1 MKIIEGQIEN
11 LFVHKAKY
19 DFIKNR
25 GKQATVSAALGAAV
39 GSVALASQAVLVANS
54 QWDVKECSF
63 ELNGQKYEGLFEDIY
78 FSNHAQ
84 LICLVQDHI
93 ALVLIDPK
101 DNKMYI
107 PIGTGETIKKLKKKY
122 LILNVFY
129 LIIIFFVFLFLNSNL
144 IVGLIGVVVATT
156 IIYFFISLPMYRT
169 EKGKGL
175 LTEKI
180 IELLGVTDVNEINL
194 TKNAFVDKNQTMTKS
209 WVIEYQN
216 AFKENNPYPKDY
228 FEKNENS

>member
-1 MKIIEGQIEN
+1 MEIVEGQIEN

-19 DFIKNR
+19 DFIKNS

-39 GSVALASQAVLVANS
+39 GSAALASQAVLVANS

-84 LICLVQDHI
+84 LICLVQDNI

-107 PIGTGETIKKLKKKY
+107 PIGTGENMKQLKRK
-122 LILNVFY
+122 
-129 LIIIFFVFLFLNSNL
+129 
-144 IVGLIGVVVATT
+144 
-156 IIYFFISLPMYRT
+156 YFFIYMGFISLTIIVLFLTDSDLSFFILGLFSMLVFFYFFVRLMYKP
-169 EKGKGL
+169 EMIKGI

-180 IELLGVTDVNEINL
+180 MDFLGF
-194 TKNAFVDKNQTMTKS
+194 KNNREVKLRKYSFGDDNKIMTMS

-216 AFKENNPYPKDY
+216 AFKQNNPYPKDY
-228 FEKNENS
+228 FERK

>member
-1 MKIIEGQIEN
+1 MKIIEGKVKN
-11 LFVHKAKY
+11 LKIQKMKY
-19 DFIKNR
+19 EVLKNN
-25 GKQATVSAALGAAV
+25 GKQATLSSALGAAV
-39 GSVALASQAVLVANS
+39 GSAALASQAVLVANS

-107 PIGTGETIKKLKKKY
+107 PIGTGETIKQLKIKY
-122 LILNVFY
+122 LILNAISLFIG
-129 LIIIFFVFLFLNSNL
+129 LIIVISVEQSLLLLIFSMFCIFIMV
-144 IVGLIGVVVATT
+144 
-156 IIYFFISLPMYRT
+156 YFFIFLPMYRA

-175 LTEKI
+175 LTEK
-180 IELLGVTDVNEINL
+180 
-194 TKNAFVDKNQTMTKS
+194 
-209 WVIEYQN
+209 
-216 AFKENNPYPKDY
+216 NNRVVGCYRC
-228 FEKNENS
+228 E

>member
-1 MKIIEGQIEN
+1 MEIVEGQIEN

-25 GKQATVSAALGAAV
+25 GKQATVSAALGAVV
-39 GSVALASQAVLVANS
+39 GSAALASQAILVANS

-84 LICLVQDHI
+84 LICLVQDNI

-107 PIGTGETIKKLKKKY
+107 PIGTGENMKQLKRK
-122 LILNVFY
+122 
-129 LIIIFFVFLFLNSNL
+129 
-144 IVGLIGVVVATT
+144 
-156 IIYFFISLPMYRT
+156 YFFIYMGFISLTIIVLFLTDSDLSFFILGLFSMLVFFYFFVRLMYKP
-169 EKGKGL
+169 EMIKGI

-180 IELLGVTDVNEINL
+180 MDFLGF
-194 TKNAFVDKNQTMTKS
+194 KNNREVKLRKYSFGDDNKIMTMS

-228 FEKNENS
+228 FERK

>member
-1 MKIIEGQIEN
+1 MEIVEGQIEN
-11 LFVHKAKY
+11 LFVLKAKY
-19 DFIKNR
+19 DFIKNS

-39 GSVALASQAVLVANS
+39 GNAALASQAVLVANS

-84 LICLVQDHI
+84 LICLVHDHI

-107 PIGTGETIKKLKKKY
+107 PIGTGETIKQLKKKY
-122 LILNVFY
+122 KILDFIGILIMW
-129 LIIIFFVFLFLNSNL
+129 LIFIFLGKNMGVTLIGIVTSIFFVHYLLF
-144 IVGLIGVVVATT
+144 
-156 IIYFFISLPMYRT
+156 LPMYKA
-169 EKGKGL
+169 EEGKGL

-180 IELLGVTDVNEINL
+180 IELLGITDVNEINL

-228 FEKNENS
+228 FEKK

>member
-39 GSVALASQAVLVANS
+39 GSTALASQAILVANS

-63 ELNGQKYEGLFEDIY
+63 ELNGQMYEGLFEEIY

-84 LICLVQDHI
+84 LICLVQDNI

-107 PIGTGETIKKLKKKY
+107 PIGTGETIKQLKKKNILINGLIFLVMFFIFISLKEGVAFTLFGVILSILFIYY
-122 LILNVFY
+122 LIY
-129 LIIIFFVFLFLNSNL
+129 
-144 IVGLIGVVVATT
+144 
-156 IIYFFISLPMYRT
+156 LPMYRA
-169 EKGKGL
+169 EEGKGL

-180 IELLGVTDVNEINL
+180 IELLGITDVNEINL

-216 AFKENNPYPKDY
+216 AFKQNNPYPKDY
-228 FEKNENS
+228 FEKK

>member
-1 MKIIEGQIEN
+1 MEIVEGQIEN

-19 DFIKNR
+19 DFIKNS
-25 GKQATVSAALGAAV
+25 GKQATVSAALGAVV
-39 GSVALASQAVLVANS
+39 GSAALASQAVLVANS

-63 ELNGQKYEGLFEDIY
+63 ELNGQKYEGIFEDIY

-107 PIGTGETIKKLKKKY
+107 PIGAGDNLNQIRIRYIYMYIACILISIIVLFFLEDDIKFMISTLFLSLVVSY
-122 LILNVFY
+122 
-129 LIIIFFVFLFLNSNL
+129 FFVMS
-144 IVGLIGVVVATT
+144 
-156 IIYFFISLPMYRT
+156 MYKP
-169 EKGKGL
+169 EKTKGI
-175 LTEKI
+175 LTEKMMDF
-180 IELLGVTDVNEINL
+180 LGFKNNREIKLRKYSFGDDN
-194 TKNAFVDKNQTMTKS
+194 KIMTMS

-228 FEKNENS
+228 FEKK

>member
-1 MKIIEGQIEN
+1 MEIVEGQIEN

-19 DFIKNR
+19 DFIKNS

-39 GSVALASQAVLVANS
+39 GSAALASQAVLVANS

-84 LICLVQDHI
+84 LICLVQDNI
-93 ALVLIDPK
+93 ALVVIDPK

-107 PIGTGETIKKLKKKY
+107 PIGTGENMKQLKRK
-122 LILNVFY
+122 
-129 LIIIFFVFLFLNSNL
+129 
-144 IVGLIGVVVATT
+144 
-156 IIYFFISLPMYRT
+156 YFFIYMGFISLTIIVLFLTDSDLSFFILGLFSMLVFFYFFVRLMYKP
-169 EKGKGL
+169 EMIKGI

-180 IELLGVTDVNEINL
+180 MDFLGF
-194 TKNAFVDKNQTMTKS
+194 KNNREVKLGKYSFGDDNKIMTMS

-228 FEKNENS
+228 FERK

>member
-39 GSVALASQAVLVANS
+39 GSAALASQAVLVANS

-84 LICLVQDHI
+84 LICLVQNHI

-107 PIGTGETIKKLKKKY
+107 PIGTGENMKQLKRK
-122 LILNVFY
+122 
-129 LIIIFFVFLFLNSNL
+129 
-144 IVGLIGVVVATT
+144 
-156 IIYFFISLPMYRT
+156 YFFIYMGFISLTIIVLFLTDSDLSFFILGLFSMLVFFYFFVRLMYKP
-169 EKGKGL
+169 EMIKGI

-180 IELLGVTDVNEINL
+180 MDFLGF
-194 TKNAFVDKNQTMTKS
+194 KNNREVKLRKYSFGDDNKIMTMS

-228 FEKNENS
+228 FERK

>member
-25 GKQATVSAALGAAV
+25 GKQAAVSAALGAAV
-39 GSVALASQAVLVANS
+39 GSTALASQAILIANS

-63 ELNGQKYEGLFEDIY
+63 ELNGQKYEGLFEEIY

-93 ALVLIDPK
+93 ALVLIDPN

-107 PIGTGETIKKLKKKY
+107 PIGTGETVKQLKKKY
-122 LILNVFY
+122 IYMYFGCMVIAMFVLFFSNGDFNFVILAIFLSLVISY
-129 LIIIFFVFLFLNSNL
+129 FFVMS
-144 IVGLIGVVVATT
+144 
-156 IIYFFISLPMYRT
+156 MYKP
-169 EKGKGL
+169 EKIKGI

-180 IELLGVTDVNEINL
+180 MEFLGFENNRDVKLRKYSFGDDNKIM
-194 TKNAFVDKNQTMTKS
+194 TMS

-228 FEKNENS
+228 FEKK

>member
-19 DFIKNR
+19 DFIKNH

-39 GSVALASQAVLVANS
+39 GSAALASQAVLVANS

-84 LICLVQDHI
+84 LICLVQDNI

-107 PIGTGETIKKLKKKY
+107 PIGTGENMKQLKRK
-122 LILNVFY
+122 
-129 LIIIFFVFLFLNSNL
+129 
-144 IVGLIGVVVATT
+144 
-156 IIYFFISLPMYRT
+156 YFFIYMGFISLTIIVLFLTDSDLSFFILGLFSMLVFFYFFVRLMYKP
-169 EKGKGL
+169 EMIKGI

-180 IELLGVTDVNEINL
+180 MDFLGF
-194 TKNAFVDKNQTMTKS
+194 KNNREVKLRKYSFGDDNKIMTMS

-228 FEKNENS
+228 FERK

>member
-19 DFIKNR
+19 DFIKNS

-39 GSVALASQAVLVANS
+39 GSAALASQAVLVANS

-107 PIGTGETIKKLKKKY
+107 PIGTGETIKQLKRKHTILY
-122 LILNVFY
+122 AFYILIMLV
-129 LIIIFFVFLFLNSNL
+129 LLVILKESILFSL
-144 IVGLIGVVVATT
+144 T
-156 IIYFFISLPMYRT
+156 IILLYSLIMYFFMSLPMYRA

-228 FEKNENS
+228 FEKNENN

>member
-39 GSVALASQAVLVANS
+39 GSAALASQAVLVANS

-84 LICLVQDHI
+84 LICLVQNHI

-107 PIGTGETIKKLKKKY
+107 PIGTGETIKQLKRKHTILFGFY
-122 LILNVFY
+122 ILIMLVVILF
-129 LIIIFFVFLFLNSNL
+129 LSSDIIFNIITSLLYAL
-144 IVGLIGVVVATT
+144 IV
-156 IIYFFISLPMYRT
+156 YFFMSLPMYRA

-175 LTEKI
+175 LTQRI

-228 FEKNENS
+228 FEKK

>member
-25 GKQATVSAALGAAV
+25 GKQAAVSAALGAAV
-39 GSVALASQAVLVANS
+39 GSTALASQAILVANS

-63 ELNGQKYEGLFEDIY
+63 ELNGQMYEGIFEEIY

-107 PIGTGETIKKLKKKY
+107 PIGTGETIKQLKKKY
-122 LILNVFY
+122 LILNAISLFIG
-129 LIIIFFVFLFLNSNL
+129 LIIVISVEQSLLLLIFNMFCIFIMV
-144 IVGLIGVVVATT
+144 
-156 IIYFFISLPMYRT
+156 YFFIFLPMYRA

-216 AFKENNPYPKDY
+216 AFKQNNPYPKDY
-228 FEKNENS
+228 FERK

>member
-1 MKIIEGQIEN
+1 MEIVEGQIEN

-19 DFIKNR
+19 DFIKNS

-39 GSVALASQAVLVANS
+39 GSAALASQAVLVANS

-84 LICLVQDHI
+84 LICLVQDNI

-107 PIGTGETIKKLKKKY
+107 PIGTGENMKQLKRK
-122 LILNVFY
+122 
-129 LIIIFFVFLFLNSNL
+129 
-144 IVGLIGVVVATT
+144 
-156 IIYFFISLPMYRT
+156 YFFIYMGFISLTIIVLFLTDSDLSFFILGLFSMLVFFYFFVRLMYKP
-169 EKGKGL
+169 EMIKGI

-180 IELLGVTDVNEINL
+180 MDFLGF
-194 TKNAFVDKNQTMTKS
+194 KNNREVKLRKYSFGDDNKIMTMS

-228 FEKNENS
+228 FERK